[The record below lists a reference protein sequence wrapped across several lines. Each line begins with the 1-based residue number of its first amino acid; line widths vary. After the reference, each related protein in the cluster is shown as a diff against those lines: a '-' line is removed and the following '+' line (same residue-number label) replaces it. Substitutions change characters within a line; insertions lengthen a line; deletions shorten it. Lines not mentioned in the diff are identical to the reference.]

1 MLAKSII
8 KHIRELQQKKYR
20 KELKEFV
27 VEGVKGVGE
36 ALLSKAEVILVIL
49 QGDLRDEKEF
59 SDLIKICTQKNI
71 PFEFCGR
78 NEIDQIKST
87 ETFPG
92 VLAIVAEP
100 DVLLEQLLDGSVI
113 ICLDGVKDPGNL
125 GTIIRTADW
134 FGVKNILLSE
144 DTVDPY
150 NEKVVRSTMGSIFR
164 EDIFL
169 SKNLVQTLER
179 LKKDKYEICVLNMN
193 GKPLEKLP
201 TKKAVYVFGSESH
214 GVRPEVEK
222 MADKMYTI
230 PGKGGAESLNVSV
243 AASILLY
250 SL

>member
-1 MLAKSII
+1 MLTKSVV

-20 KELKEFV
+20 KEFKEFI

-36 ALLSKAEVILVIL
+36 ALLSEFEVIMVVF
-49 QGDLRDEKEF
+49 QGDLRDEQDFKE
-59 SDLIKICTQKNI
+59 LIKICTQKSI

-78 NEIDQIKST
+78 NEVDQIKST

-92 VLAIVAEP
+92 VMAVIVEP
-100 DVLLEQLLDGSVI
+100 DVVLDKILDGSPIV
-113 ICLDGVKDPGNL
+113 CLDGVKDPGNL

-150 NEKVVRSTMGSIFR
+150 NEKVVRSTMGSVFR

-169 SKNLVQTLER
+169 STNLVHTLEK
-179 LKKDKYEICVLNMN
+179 LKKDGYQICILNMD

-201 TKKAVYVFGSESH
+201 QKKVVYVFGSESH
-214 GVRPEVEK
+214 GVRDEVEK
-222 MADKMYTI
+222 MANKIYTI

-243 AASILLY
+243 AAAILLY